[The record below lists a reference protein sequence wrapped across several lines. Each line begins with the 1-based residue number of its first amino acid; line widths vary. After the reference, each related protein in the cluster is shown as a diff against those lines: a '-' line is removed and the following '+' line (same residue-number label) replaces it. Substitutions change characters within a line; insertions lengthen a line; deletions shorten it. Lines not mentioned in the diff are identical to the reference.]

1 MLKMRLKT
9 PNNQIQKLV
18 YKRKELK
25 NIGQEK
31 EQRNAER
38 QKDQ

>member
-18 YKRKELK
+18 HKRKELK

>member
-18 YKRKELK
+18 YKSKELK